1 MFDRLNRTFRQA
13 IDPDKMPA
21 KLRQPTLETLLPGDV
36 VSLWD
41 VKMPSSRPCSSAARS
56 SIAARRAG
64 AGTCWT
70 KSLLEVAPDG
80 NVLYERTDILHQAS
94 AEFETLTSD
103 PEHGGV
109 LKAFEARVRQGT
121 AARQPTLFEYGG
133 RVYRIVSTGIFEAR
147 PAGGPSYRQDA
158 YPKAEVWRDINP
170 SVQAIMCISSSSRRK
185 TSRRVRRA
193 ARCLASG
200 HRTSRCCSD
209 APCRPPTS
217 RRSIQ
222 AQGRK
227 VGRARWAPKTHSLLS
242 GARQHAAVER
252 RRDSHRGRRLRGPAA
267 ALPLARRGVLREQR
281 RRRRPGRQLRARH
294 LLHGDAD
301 RHPLTGSDW

>member
-41 VKMPSSRPCSSAARS
+41 MKDAVVEAVLECREELN
-56 SIAARRAG
+56 RRETRWRWNLLDEG
-64 AGTCWT
+64 RV
-70 KSLLEVAPDG
+70 LEVAPDG

-121 AARQPTLFEYGG
+121 AARQPTLFEYAG

-147 PAGGPSYRQDA
+147 PAGATELSPGRLPQ
-158 YPKAEVWRDINP
+158 
-170 SVQAIMCISSSSRRK
+170 SR
-185 TSRRVRRA
+185 
-193 ARCLASG
+193 G
-200 HRTSRCCSD
+200 
-209 APCRPPTS
+209 
-217 RRSIQ
+217 
-222 AQGRK
+222 
-227 VGRARWAPKTHSLLS
+227 
-242 GARQHAAVER
+242 
-252 RRDSHRGRRLRGPAA
+252 
-267 ALPLARRGVLREQR
+267 LARHQSVGPR
-281 RRRRPGRQLRARH
+281 R
-294 LLHGDAD
+294 
-301 RHPLTGSDW
+301 